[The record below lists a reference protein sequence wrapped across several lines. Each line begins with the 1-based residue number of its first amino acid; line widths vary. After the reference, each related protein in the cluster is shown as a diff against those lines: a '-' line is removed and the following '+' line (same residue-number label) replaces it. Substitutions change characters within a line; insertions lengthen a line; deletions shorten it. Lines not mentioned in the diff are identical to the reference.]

1 MADIMLSEQPLD
13 AAALTQQLIAPQYGG
28 IDIFI
33 GTVRQMTG
41 DVETTAID
49 YTAYRPMAL
58 KEMQKLA
65 APYQAQ
71 GFKVV
76 MAHRVGHLELCDLAV
91 FIGVAAPHRA
101 EAFAACRELIDQL
114 KQTVPIWKKEYDTD
128 KIRFGGLED

>member
-1 MADIMLSEQPLD
+1 MTYIEITDQPLD
-13 AAALTQQLIAPQYGG
+13 AAALTQRLIAPQYGG

-49 YTAYRPMAL
+49 YSAYVPMAR

-65 APYQAQ
+65 APYVDA
-71 GFKVV
+71 GFEVV
-76 MAHRVGHLELCDLAV
+76 MVHRIGHLALCDLAV

-101 EAFAACRELIDQL
+101 EAFTACRDLIDRL

>member
-1 MADIMLSEQPLD
+1 MTHIAITHQPLD
-13 AAALTQQLIAPQYGG
+13 AAVLMQTLMAPQYGG

-41 DVETTAID
+41 EIETTAID
-49 YTAYRPMAL
+49 YSAYVPMAI

-65 APYQAQ
+65 APYLAQ
-71 GFKVV
+71 GFEVTMV
-76 MAHRVGHLELCDLAV
+76 HRIGHLELGDLAV

-101 EAFAACRELIDQL
+101 EAFAACRDLIDRL